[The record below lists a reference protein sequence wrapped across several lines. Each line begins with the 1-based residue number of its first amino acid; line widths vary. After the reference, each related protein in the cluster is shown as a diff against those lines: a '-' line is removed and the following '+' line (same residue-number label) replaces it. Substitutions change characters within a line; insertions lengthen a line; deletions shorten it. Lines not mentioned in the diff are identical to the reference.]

1 MGLPDGNV
9 GSMRTSFQ
17 CSFTVFDFLAWAAP
31 GGAPG
36 GGGGAPSG
44 GGGGGGSPPPGGGG
58 GGGGPNPGI
67 MGGGGGGALVP
78 PPCIPPKP
86 TVFKKFVSS
95 ALFKSV
101 KSMSLS
107 FNGRRRFFSSSSH
120 CKSLSDFL
128 TSGGGG
134 GGGSKAAGL
143 GAAGRLELL
152 SPALAWLRSPL
163 KFPSG
168 AEDPSPGAPPPP
180 SAAGIP
186 PTAIR
191 SDKACTVPWLGSSTV
206 DGGRAGMED
215 GPWFRLSMREAR
227 LSPSADNRFCCR
239 SSCPG
244 DSSLSWLC
252 CLEILY
258 NIHRWLLDIPGIP
271 GAGGGSP
278 PKSSPWC
285 PK

>member
-1 MGLPDGNV
+1 MCITFVHTVSMGLPDGNV

-44 GGGGGGSPPPGGGG
+44 GGGGGSPPPGGGG

-78 PPCIPPKP
+78 PLCIPPKP

-134 GGGSKAAGL
+134 GSKAAGF

-152 SPALAWLRSPL
+152 SPALA
-163 KFPSG
+163 
-168 AEDPSPGAPPPP
+168 
-180 SAAGIP
+180 
-186 PTAIR
+186 
-191 SDKACTVPWLGSSTV
+191 
-206 DGGRAGMED
+206 
-215 GPWFRLSMREAR
+215 
-227 LSPSADNRFCCR
+227 
-239 SSCPG
+239 
-244 DSSLSWLC
+244 
-252 CLEILY
+252 
-258 NIHRWLLDIPGIP
+258 
-271 GAGGGSP
+271 
-278 PKSSPWC
+278 
-285 PK
+285 